1 MSGNVR
7 AAEFSVKQFLAAGI
21 MSASG
26 VEADVRWAAE
36 SALKRTLAGL

>member
-7 AAEFSVKQFLAAGI
+7 AADLVELSVKQFQAAGI

-26 VEADVRWAAE
+26 VEADVRWA
-36 SALKRTLAGL
+36 T